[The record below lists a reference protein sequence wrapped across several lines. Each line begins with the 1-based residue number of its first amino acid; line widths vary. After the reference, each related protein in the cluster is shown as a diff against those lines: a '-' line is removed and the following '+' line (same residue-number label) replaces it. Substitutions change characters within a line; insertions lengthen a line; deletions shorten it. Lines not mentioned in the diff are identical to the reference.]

1 MVSICLS
8 FTVFCSCS
16 AKDKAQ
22 EQIPA
27 GKAEETENVSE
38 DANQESGKA
47 DRHTKDADKGEQAS
61 DNLIAP
67 GESQEPETEFEE
79 KDERIPETGSQ
90 IAESPKAEPKS
101 ETRQETETE
110 KKAPESVVAD
120 EPDSPTKNSG
130 EVGVI
135 SDEDMENGTVESV
148 EIDPS
153 MPGWSQ
159 FYTE

>member
-1 MVSICLS
+1 LVSICLS

-16 AKDKAQ
+16 AKDKVQ

-27 GKAEETENVSE
+27 DKAEEMEKVSE

-61 DNLIAP
+61 DILIAP
-67 GESQEPETEFEE
+67 GESQKPETEFEE
-79 KDERIPETGSQ
+79 KDERVPETGSQ
-90 IAESPKAEPKS
+90 IAESPKAES

-120 EPDSPTKNSG
+120 EPNSPTKNSG
-130 EVGVI
+130 EVGII
-135 SDEDMENGTVESV
+135 SEEDMENGTVESV

>member
-1 MVSICLS
+1 MS

-27 GKAEETENVSE
+27 DKVEKTENVSE
-38 DANQESGKA
+38 DVNQESGKT

-61 DNLIAP
+61 DILIAP
-67 GESQEPETEFEE
+67 GESQKPETEFEE
-79 KDERIPETGSQ
+79 KDERVPEDGSQ
-90 IAESPKAEPKS
+90 IAGSPKTESKS
-101 ETRQETETE
+101 EKRQETETE

-120 EPDSPTKNSG
+120 EPNSPTKNSG

-159 FYTE
+159 FDTE